1 MPRRVLSRRAG
12 YTPALGFL
20 NFCRPSVW
28 GNAAHVPPP
37 AIGKSERCSRRTLTL
52 RDVPAGSTLFKFTQE
67 QIMNEPLY
75 PKMTS
80 NQKRI
85 MIELRDQQVMTR
97 DELATVLGITVKDVS
112 NEIDGLVLRAAIRAQ
127 DRDTFELGAQ
137 AGRWMPRG

>member
-1 MPRRVLSRRAG
+1 
-12 YTPALGFL
+12 
-20 NFCRPSVW
+20 
-28 GNAAHVPPP
+28 
-37 AIGKSERCSRRTLTL
+37 
-52 RDVPAGSTLFKFTQE
+52 
-67 QIMNEPLY
+67 MNEPLY